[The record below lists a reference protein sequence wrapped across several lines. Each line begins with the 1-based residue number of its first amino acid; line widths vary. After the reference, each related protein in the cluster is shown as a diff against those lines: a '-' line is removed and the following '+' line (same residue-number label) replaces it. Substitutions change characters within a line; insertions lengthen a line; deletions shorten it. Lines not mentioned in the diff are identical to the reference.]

1 MAWRSLV
8 LVGIMLCAWPA
19 AHASA
24 APSAESLTP
33 KERQTLDAVG
43 TSWFRGDQHTAVT
56 RLAALVER
64 LDDDR
69 RTSIDAILSSKRL
82 PSLTQMLTES
92 RLSVLQQG
100 GKIPKLQVHEAL
112 IVLPALE
119 QHINEALEAA
129 SKSRVIGDPLSPT
142 ASLDEYDDLL
152 WESHVL
158 ANRLAGAKSIAD
170 RVSHLIHVSP
180 REAERLTDQQREL
193 VNRDYQALSKRIEQ
207 VAADLAEHETVLR
220 INRLSLATNI
230 LEQPDLSRERM
241 FAAYYWQV
249 DVGRIEAFLEASRRR
264 QRKETQFSLAELND
278 SHLRQRVA
286 QSGKKAQHL
295 AGQLAPKA
303 AWLFDGIFWWHR
315 GRYGTGT
322 AVFGLA
328 KSEEAAT
335 VPAAQF
341 ALYMPPDREL
351 DPSDPTKVL
360 RFDEST
366 PRYDRRHHYWWAW
379 EDRRLAVGPSGAGT
393 GGTALAGVQPFY

>member
-43 TSWFRGDQHTAVT
+43 TAWFRGDQHTAVT

-64 LDDDR
+64 IDDDR
-69 RTSIDAILSSKRL
+69 RTSIDAILSAKQL

-92 RLSVLQQG
+92 RLSLLQQG

-112 IVLPALE
+112 VVLPALE
-119 QHINEALEAA
+119 KNINEALEAA
-129 SKSRVIGDPLSPT
+129 SKSRVIEDALLST
-142 ASLDEYDDLL
+142 ASLGEYDDLL

-193 VNRDYQALSKRIEQ
+193 VNKDYQALSKRIEQ
-207 VAADLAEHETVLR
+207 VATDLAEHETALR
-220 INRLSLATNI
+220 INRLSLSTNI

-249 DVGRIEAFLEASRRR
+249 DVARIEAFLEASRGR

-278 SHLRQRVA
+278 SDLRQRVVK
-286 QSGKKAQHL
+286 SGKKAQHL
-295 AGQLAPKA
+295 AGQLGPKA
-303 AWLFDGIFWWHR
+303 AWLFDGMFWWYR

-328 KSEEAAT
+328 KSEEAAA

-351 DPSDPTKVL
+351 EPSDPTKVL

>member
-33 KERQTLDAVG
+33 KERQTRDAVG
-43 TSWFRGDQHTAVT
+43 TAWFRGDQHTAVT

-64 LDDDR
+64 IDDDR
-69 RTSIDAILSSKRL
+69 RTSIAAILSAKQL
-82 PSLTQMLTES
+82 PSLTLMLTES
-92 RLSVLQQG
+92 RLSLLQQG

-112 IVLPALE
+112 VVLPALE
-119 QHINEALEAA
+119 KNINEAREAA
-129 SKSRVIGDPLSPT
+129 SKSRVIEDARLST
-142 ASLDEYDDLL
+142 ASLGEYDDLL

-193 VNRDYQALSKRIEQ
+193 VNKDYQALSKRIEQ
-207 VAADLAEHETVLR
+207 VATDLAEHETALR
-220 INRLSLATNI
+220 INRLSLSTNI
-230 LEQPDLSRERM
+230 LEQPDLSRERKY
-241 FAAYYWQV
+241 AAYYWQV
-249 DVGRIEAFLEASRRR
+249 DVARIEANLEASRGR

-278 SHLRQRVA
+278 SDRRLRVVK
-286 QSGKKAQHL
+286 SGKIAQHL
-295 AGQLAPKA
+295 AGLLGPIA
-303 AWLFDGIFWWHR
+303 AWLFDGMFWLYR
-315 GRYGTGT
+315 GRYGSGS

-328 KSEEAAT
+328 KSEEAAA

-351 DPSDPTKVL
+351 EPSDPTKVL